1 MHLYLSS
8 YRFGNE
14 PSRLSTFLRSGSA
27 AVVIANALD
36 YTDDAPRKQAGMA
49 REIEA
54 LSRLG
59 LTAHELDLRSFFGRS
74 QALREWLA
82 NTGLI
87 WIRGGNTFLLRRAL
101 KQSGL
106 DEYLLRRKGNDS
118 LVYGGYSAG
127 AIVVTPTLAGIEYV
141 DPPDVLAHGYGPEIV
156 WDGLGLVSYS
166 IAPHYKSDHPDSQR
180 IERTVQHFIDHK
192 ILFKALRDGEVIVSN
207 A

>member
-8 YRFGNE
+8 YRFGDE
-14 PSRLSTFLRSGSA
+14 PGRLSTLLPVGSA

-36 YTDDAPRKQAGMA
+36 YTDDVPRKQASTV

-59 LTAHELDLRSFFGRS
+59 FTATELDLRSFFDRPH
-74 QALREWLA
+74 ALRERLA
-82 NTGLI
+82 DIGLI
-87 WIRGGNTFLLRRAL
+87 WVVGGNAFLLRRAL

-106 DEYLLRRKGNDS
+106 DAYLLRRKGDNS
-118 LVYGGYSAG
+118 FVYGGYSAG
-127 AIVVTPTLAGIEYV
+127 AIVVTPTLAGIEFV
-141 DPPDVLAHGYGPEIV
+141 DPPDVLAHGYNPEIV

-166 IAPHYKSDHPDSQR
+166 IAPHYQSDHPESLR
-180 IERTVQHFIDHK
+180 IARTIQYFVDNK
-192 ILFKALRDGEVIVSN
+192 LLFKALRDGDVIVSN

>member
-14 PSRLSTFLRSGSA
+14 PSRLSTFVRSGSA

-36 YTDDAPRKQAGMA
+36 YTDDVPRKHAGTA
-49 REIEA
+49 RAIEA

-59 LTAHELDLRSFFGRS
+59 FTAHEIDLRSFFGRP
-74 QALREWLA
+74 QALRERLA
-82 NTGLI
+82 DIGLI
-87 WIRGGNTFLLRRAL
+87 WVVGGNSFLLRRAL
-101 KQSGL
+101 RQSGL
-106 DEYLLRRKGNDS
+106 DEYLLRRKGDDS

-127 AIVVTPTLAGIEYV
+127 AIVVTPTLAGIEFV
-141 DPPDVLAHGYGPEIV
+141 DPPDVLAHGYDPEIV

-180 IERTVQHFIDHK
+180 IDQTVQHFIYHK
-192 ILFKALRDGEVIVSN
+192 ILFKALRDGAVIVSN